1 MAINRDEMF
10 RDSNKGAMDYAKNAI
25 QFAFLLNGAA
35 ATALFAKAGKEYV
48 FSAAVLA
55 IGALLAVLC
64 MGLTYGIQMLLA
76 ETWRQENSPY
86 SFYILGKWRKIT
98 FEQIEALRGVAISV
112 WILSIALSFIGLIIA
127 AAV

>member
-1 MAINRDEMF
+1 MTINRDEMY
-10 RDSNKGAMDYAKNAI
+10 RESNKGAMDYAKNAI

-112 WILSIALSFIGLIIA
+112 WILSIALSFIGLIMA
-127 AAV
+127 ASV

>member
-1 MAINRDEMF
+1 MVISRDEMY
-10 RDSNKGAMDYAKNAI
+10 RESNKGAMDYAKNAI

-112 WILSIALSFIGLIIA
+112 WILSIALSFIGLIM
-127 AAV
+127 AAVV

>member
-1 MAINRDEMF
+1 MTINRDEMY
-10 RDSNKGAMDYAKNAI
+10 RESNKGAMDYAKNAI

-48 FSAAVLA
+48 FSASVLA
-55 IGALLAVLC
+55 IGALLAVIC
-64 MGLTYGIQMLLA
+64 MGFTYGIQMLLA

>member
-1 MAINRDEMF
+1 MAINRDEMY
-10 RDSNKGAMDYAKNAI
+10 RESNKGAMDYAKNAI

-86 SFYILGKWRKIT
+86 SFYIWGKWRKIT

-112 WILSIALSFIGLIIA
+112 WILSIALSFIGLIMA